1 MYTTQKNLQDYSYK
15 NITDLDQKNVVLRT
29 CLNISV
35 DGRGDMIDPTRILD
49 SMPVIQD
56 LATKA
61 KNLIVIGHLG
71 RPKGRNSSMSFQ
83 NNILNHLNMEFDN
96 KVIFLEYL
104 DEETVTQTHAKLSQ
118 EKGNIFLIEN
128 IRFFKKEDSKDPIE
142 RMEFA
147 KLLSSMGDIFVNDAF
162 ADYRESASTYDIA
175 KFLPSYLGDLFLKE
189 TWMLSKFNSPERPY
203 VAVLGGSKLSEKLD
217 VMNSL
222 LQSADKVLVGGAM
235 AYTLLKAK
243 GVEIGNSLFEA
254 DKVELAKEILYKYAE
269 KLILPV
275 DHLVAADFTE
285 EAVVSSMTTQGE
297 SIQEGMIAVDLGPK
311 TIDLYKDIIS
321 DSVSILWNGPMGV
334 YEWEKSAVGTKEI
347 GLAINNNQKAF
358 KLAGGGDSIA
368 AINKFGIKNI
378 DHICTGGGAM
388 LTFLAN
394 ERFPILDVILE
405 KQ

>member
-1 MYTTQKNLQDYSYK
+1 MYSTQKNLQEYSYK
-15 NITDLDQKNVVLRT
+15 NIPDLDQKNVILRT

-35 DGRGDMIDPTRILD
+35 DGRGDMIDPTRIVE

-56 LATKA
+56 LANRA
-61 KNLIVIGHLG
+61 KNLVVIGHLG
-71 RPKGRNSSMSFQ
+71 RPEGRNFSMSFQ

-96 KVIFLEYL
+96 KVIFI
-104 DEETVTQTHAKLSQ
+104 EELNEESVNQVINNNSQ
-118 EKGNIFLIEN
+118 EKGKIYLVEN
-128 IRFFKKEDSKDPIE
+128 IRFFKKEDSKDPVE

-235 AYTLLKAK
+235 AYTILKAK

-254 DKVELAKEILYKYAE
+254 DKVEMAKEMLYKYAE

-285 EAVVSSMTTQGE
+285 EAVASAMTTQGE
-297 SIQEGMIAVDLGPK
+297 AIQEGTIAVDLGPK
-311 TIDLYKDIIS
+311 TIELYKNIIS
-321 DSVSILWNGPMGV
+321 DAASILWNGPMGV
-334 YEWEKSAVGTKEI
+334 YEWDKSSIGTKEI

-358 KLAGGGDSIA
+358 KLAGGGDSIT
-368 AINKFGIKNI
+368 AINNFGIENI

-388 LTFLAN
+388 LAFLAN
-394 ERFPILDVILE
+394 KRFPILDVILD

>member
-1 MYTTQKNLQDYSYK
+1 MYSTQKNIQGYSY
-15 NITDLDQKNVVLRT
+15 NTISDLDQKNVILRT
-29 CLNISV
+29 CLNITV
-35 DGRGDMIDPTRILD
+35 DGRGDMVDFTRLLE
-49 SMPVIQD
+49 SMPVIHD
-56 LATKA
+56 LATRA
-61 KNLIVIGHLG
+61 KNLVIIGHLG
-71 RPKGRNSSMSFQ
+71 RPEERSSAMSFQ
-83 NNILNHLNMEFDN
+83 NNILNHLNMLYDN

-104 DEETVTQTHAKLSQ
+104 NEETLTQTHHKLSH

-128 IRFFKKEDSKDPIE
+128 IRFFKKEDSKDPVE

-235 AYTLLKAK
+235 AYTILKAK
-243 GVEIGNSLFEA
+243 GIEIGNSFFEV
-254 DKVELAKEILYKYAE
+254 DKVEMAKEILYKYAE

-285 EAVVSSMTTQGE
+285 EAVASAMTTQGE
-297 SIQEGMIAVDLGPK
+297 AIQEGTIAVDLGPK
-311 TIDLYKDIIS
+311 TIDLYKNIIS
-321 DSVSILWNGPMGV
+321 DAASILWNGPMGV
-334 YEWEKSAVGTKEI
+334 YEWDKSAIGTKEI

-358 KLAGGGDSIA
+358 KLAGGGDSIT
-368 AINKFGIKNI
+368 AINNFGIENI
-378 DHICTGGGAM
+378 DHVCTGGGAM
-388 LTFLAN
+388 LSFLSN
-394 ERFPILDVILE
+394 TRFPTLDVILD
-405 KQ
+405 KH